1 MAYAAITGKKA
12 VVVLDGRPGRTYD
25 GDFVEPLTFSP
36 DGERLAYVVHN
47 DKKDYVVV
55 DGHPSEER
63 RRYRPGPTFSP
74 NSKHVAYVATKGKT
88 KSVVLDG
95 QPGAEYDEIF
105 SDCLT
110 FYPDGALEC
119 LAARDH
125 ALYRVKC
132 ILAQ

>member
-1 MAYAAITGKKA
+1 M
-12 VVVLDGRPGRTYD
+12 VLDGRPGRTYD

-55 DGHPSEER
+55 DGHPSEE
-63 RRYRPGPTFSP
+63 YDDIRPGPTFSP

-110 FYPDGALEC
+110 FTQMAPWNVWRPETTRSTA
-119 LAARDH
+119 
-125 ALYRVKC
+125 
-132 ILAQ
+132 